1 MTHTFLL
8 EIGLEEMPAK
18 VVSKAAGQLKNIV
31 STHLKE
37 NGLKHGT
44 IDVYSTPRRLAVSV
58 SELEEKQEDRT
69 ETVKGPAKRIAVD
82 DEGNWS
88 KAAIGFSKG
97 QKASVDDIV
106 FKEVKGEEYV
116 FIEKEIKGQ
125 SAEEVLKTLA
135 DRLPSMTFPVSM
147 KWGNSSHRFIRP
159 VHWLVALLDADVVDM
174 QLFDVASGN
183 ETRGHRFLGSS
194 VTLDHAADY
203 EEALKQESVL
213 VDRDERRKAIVTQ
226 IRDLCQ
232 ENNWQD
238 PTDNVSLVDEV
249 TDLVEYPTVFSGS
262 FDEDYLKVP
271 EIVLETAMADHQRYF
286 PVREAGEE
294 GSFLPYFIAVRN
306 GNDQGL
312 DFVRKGNE
320 KVLSARLADAAF
332 FYEEDNKHAIDY
344 FVEKLKHVSFHEK
357 IGSLYEKQE
366 RIERIAESL
375 VPYFDLKVEK
385 ETDVKRAARICKFD
399 LVTQTVT
406 EFTSLQGQIAG
417 IFARERKESDAV
429 SQALAEQYLPDS
441 MEGKLPESKVGAII
455 SLADK
460 MDSLM
465 SFFAIG
471 LIPTGSNDPF
481 ALRRQA
487 MGIVRMIEAFDLPL
501 SISEWIDGIIHD
513 VQNIET
519 KALYEQNKGNVSQF
533 IQDRLDVWLTKY
545 AGLDKDYD
553 VREAVL
559 NASHDNI
566 VALIDQAKVLKAEKQ
581 TDQFKPVVESLTR
594 VANLAEKADPN
605 VAVDAERF
613 ESDSE
618 RALYDAVT
626 GIQMLNEKDISA
638 GETWKQFVLLH
649 PLIDAFFE
657 ENMVMADDEA
667 VKANRLA
674 LLDRIDRLARPFAQF
689 STLVIK

>member
-18 VVSKAAGQLKNIV
+18 VVSKSASQLKNMV

-37 NGLKHGT
+37 SGLNYAAV
-44 IDVYSTPRRLAVSV
+44 DVYSTPRRLAVSV
-58 SELEEKQEDRT
+58 SELEEKQADRT
-69 ETVKGPAKRIAVD
+69 ETVKGPAKRIALD

-125 SAEEVLKTLA
+125 SAEDVLKGLA
-135 DRLPSMTFPVSM
+135 DRLPSMSFPVSM
-147 KWGNSSHRFIRP
+147 KWGNHAYRFIRP
-159 VHWLVALLDADVVDM
+159 VHWLVALLDEEVVDM
-174 QLFDVASGN
+174 ALFEVASGR
-183 ETRGHRFLGSS
+183 ETKGHRFLGDS
-194 VTLDHAADY
+194 VTLDHAGDY
-203 EEALKQESVL
+203 EEVLKQEAVI
-213 VDRDERRKAIVTQ
+213 VDRDARRKMIVQQ
-226 IRDLCQ
+226 IQDLCQ
-232 ENNWQD
+232 ENSWED
-238 PTDNVSLVDEV
+238 PTGNESLVDEV
-249 TDLVEYPTVFSGS
+249 TDLVEFPTVFYGS
-262 FDEDYLKVP
+262 FDDEYLNVP
-271 EIVLETAMADHQRYF
+271 ENVLETAMADHQRYF
-286 PVREAGEE
+286 PVREAGDG

-306 GNDQGL
+306 GNDAGL
-312 DFVRKGNE
+312 DHVRKGNE

-332 FYEEDNKHAIDY
+332 FYEEDSKHDIDY

-366 RIERIAESL
+366 RIERIADTL
-375 VPYFDLKVEK
+375 VPHFNLKPEQVE
-385 ETDVKRAARICKFD
+385 EVKRAARICKFD
-399 LVTQTVT
+399 LVTQTVN
-406 EFTSLQGQIAG
+406 EFTSLQGEIAG
-417 IFARERKESDAV
+417 IFAAEREESDTV
-429 SQALAEQYLPDS
+429 SQALSEQYLPES
-441 MEGKLPESKVGAII
+441 MEGNLPESKVGAII

-487 MGIVRMIEAFDLPL
+487 MGIVRMIEAFDLDL
-501 SISEWIDGIIHD
+501 SVSKWIDAIIHD
-513 VQNIET
+513 VQDIET
-519 KALYEQNKGNVSQF
+519 KALYEQNKHNVSQF
-533 IQDRLDVWLTKY
+533 ILDRLDVWLSKY
-545 AGLDKDYD
+545 AGLDKDHD
-553 VREAVL
+553 VKEAVL
-559 NASHDNI
+559 NASHDNL

-581 TDQFKPVVESLTR
+581 TEQFKPVVESLTR
-594 VANLAEKADPN
+594 VANLAEKAEPT
-605 VAVDAERF
+605 VSVDAEKF

-618 RALYDAVT
+618 RALFDAVT
-626 GIQMLNEKDISA
+626 EIQMLTDKDISA
-638 GETWKQFVLLH
+638 GKTWKQFVQLH
-649 PLIDAFFE
+649 PLIDAFFD

-674 LLDRIDRLARPFAQF
+674 LLSRINDLARPFAQF
-689 STLVIK
+689 NALVIK

>member
-286 PVREAGEE
+286 PVREAGEK

-332 FYEEDNKHAIDY
+332 FYEEDNKHTIDY

-441 MEGKLPESKVGAII
+441 MEGALPESKVGAII

-649 PLIDAFFE
+649 PLIDDFFE